1 MRQAKIWSSAIAM
14 AVSCILLLGSL
25 LIFAEPTDES
35 GTTDATSTEAS
46 PAETTLAPIETAS
59 PEITS
64 EVPTQTTVPVGTNDP
79 TVTTEAA
86 AVTTKEPIVTTE
98 APIVSTMTKEP
109 MQTTVPATTNE
120 MTTEP
125 PSRDPS
131 IIVGPP
137 RADDPIKFST
147 GDAYTTTTAD
157 QKLPT
162 TSPIG
167 GAIITTDKNG
177 EGNPTISTTART
189 ESGDTQGKAPV
200 EDKTEAKNSLKR
212 LTIIS
217 AVAAVISCA
226 ALVIFKIFG

>member
-1 MRQAKIWSSAIAM
+1 MRQAKIWLSAIAM
-14 AVSCILLLGSL
+14 AVSCVLLLGSL
-25 LIFAEPTDES
+25 LIFAEPTDEPD
-35 GTTDATSTEAS
+35 TADATSTEAN
-46 PAETTLAPIETAS
+46 PAETTLAPIATAS

-64 EVPTQTTVPVGTNDP
+64 EVPAQTTVPVETNDP

-86 AVTTKEPIVTTE
+86 AVTTKDPIVTTE
-98 APIVSTMTKEP
+98 APTVTTKEP

-120 MTTEP
+120 ITTEP

-131 IIVGPP
+131 IIVGPS
-137 RADDPIKFST
+137 RVDDPIKFST

-167 GAIITTDKNG
+167 GSIITTDKKG
-177 EGNPTISTTART
+177 GGNPTISTTAPT

-200 EDKTEAKNSLKR
+200 EDKAEAKNSLKR